1 MSFTYKSGEEIRPG
15 DRIRLD
21 GHPGKV
27 EFVVAEPTGDPATD
41 WYLEEFGGG
50 VMLIDDEMGNIFVG
64 RESLE
69 EENVGGLELV
79 SRAPEGEAGIE
90 GEPRR

>member
-1 MSFTYKSGEEIRPG
+1 MPFTYKSGEEIRPA

-27 EFVVAEPTGDPATD
+27 EFVVAEPTGDPAMD

-50 VMLIDDEMGNIFVG
+50 VMLIDDEMGNIFVD
-64 RESLE
+64 RECLE
-69 EENVGGLELV
+69 QEDAGGLELV
-79 SRAPEGEAGIE
+79 SRAPERPA
-90 GEPRR
+90 

>member
-1 MSFTYKSGEEIRPG
+1 M
-15 DRIRLD
+15 
-21 GHPGKV
+21 
-27 EFVVAEPTGDPATD
+27 D
-41 WYLEEFGGG
+41 WYFEEFGGG
-50 VMLIDDEMGNIFVG
+50 VMLMDEEMGRIFVG
-64 RESLE
+64 RESLD

>member
-1 MSFTYKSGEEIRPG
+1 MPFTYKSGEEIRPG
-15 DRIRLD
+15 DRITFD

-27 EFVVAEPTGDPATD
+27 EFVVAEPTGDPAMD
-41 WYLEEFGGG
+41 WFLEEYGGG
-50 VMLIDDEMGNIFVG
+50 VMVIDEQIGSVFVG
-64 RESLE
+64 IEVLE
-69 EENVGGLELV
+69 EGPLRFV